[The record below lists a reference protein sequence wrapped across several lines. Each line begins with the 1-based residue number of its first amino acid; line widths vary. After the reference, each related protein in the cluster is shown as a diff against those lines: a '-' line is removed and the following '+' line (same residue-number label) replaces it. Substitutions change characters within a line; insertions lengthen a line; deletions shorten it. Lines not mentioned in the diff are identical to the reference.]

1 MAFNK
6 IFSWGWLQLFSYGD
20 DDWFPWLEQAVAP
33 AIQLERLWL
42 PEPFNPDVQAWDRAI
57 DDQITKDD
65 DLTIVAHSL
74 GCIAALR
81 FIQRQ
86 SLHNVRLIL
95 VGGGVRTA
103 TT

>member
-1 MAFNK
+1 MK
-6 IFSWGWLQLFSYGD
+6 KVYLIHGTSTRD
-20 DDWFPWLEQAVAP
+20 DDWFAW
-33 AIQLERLWL
+33 WL

-95 VGGGVRTA
+95 VGGRSHSHYLVIQN
-103 TT
+103 